1 MTNYVTNAGLA
12 NITAALVAAAAVKYL
27 GWGTGASGT
36 QASNALTSASPV
48 GTSGP
53 TVASTRISG
62 TPSQVTTTN
71 TNDTLQIVGTV
82 YNASGGALAITEV
95 GVFDAAGT
103 GGTSSAAPSGGN
115 MDIYGT
121 FSTINLSNGDSITF
135 TIQAQFTG

>member
-12 NITAALVAAAAVKYL
+12 NITGALVTAAAMKYL
-27 GWGTGASGT
+27 CWGTGASGT
-36 QASNALTSASPV
+36 QASNALTAGASI

-53 TVASTRISG
+53 TVSATRIVS
-62 TPSQVTTTN
+62 TLSQVTTTN
-71 TNDTLQIVGTV
+71 TNDTLQAVGTI
-82 YNASGGALAITEV
+82 YNASGGTLAITEV
-95 GVFDAAGT
+95 GVFDAAGS
-103 GGTSSAAPSGGN
+103 GGTTSAAPSGGN